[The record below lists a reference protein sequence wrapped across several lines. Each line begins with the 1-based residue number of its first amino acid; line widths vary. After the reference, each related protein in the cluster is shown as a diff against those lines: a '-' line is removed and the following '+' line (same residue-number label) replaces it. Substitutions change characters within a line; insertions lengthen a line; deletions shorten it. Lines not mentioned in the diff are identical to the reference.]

1 MKILVTG
8 GAGFIGSHLMRKLEE
23 AGHEAIALDN
33 LSTGLR
39 ENLLPTMK
47 LVVMD
52 IHDKEVE
59 TLFQKEH
66 FDAVVHLAA
75 QTLVSDSMVDP
86 ENDMYQN
93 VAGIVRILECCR
105 KYGVKRVIFSSS
117 AATYGDVA
125 DSVLPISETLPQT
138 PLSFYGLTKK
148 TAENYLDL
156 YHLAYGLDYVVL
168 RFANV
173 YGERQGDGG
182 EGGVISIF
190 TKRLA
195 QGKGITIFGD
205 GKQTRDFVYAGDIAD
220 GIIKALETKACN
232 TAYNLSTTEETS
244 LQELVTILSK
254 VSGKD
259 VIPTYDK
266 PREGDIY
273 RSSLNNSKAKCNL
286 QWEPKISLEEGL
298 KRTYKD
304 FEKRNVDG

>member
-8 GAGFIGSHLMRKLEE
+8 GAGFIGSHLMRKLKE
-23 AGHEAIALDN
+23 AGYEAVALDN

-39 ENLLPTMK
+39 ENLLPDMK

-52 IHDKEVE
+52 THDDAVE
-59 TLFQKEH
+59 ELFQKEH

-75 QTLVSDSMVDP
+75 QTLVSDSMTDP

-93 VAGIVRILECCR
+93 VAGTVRILECCR
-105 KYGVKRVIFSSS
+105 KYGVKRIIFSSS
-117 AATYGDVA
+117 AATYGDVDEKA
-125 DSVLPISETLPQT
+125 LPIAETLPQT

-148 TAENYLDL
+148 TAEKYLEL

-220 GIIKALETKACN
+220 GIIAALTTDAKN

-244 LQELVTILSK
+244 LNELVQILSDIARRPITP
-254 VSGKD
+254 V
-259 VIPTYDK
+259 YDK

-273 RSSLNNSKAKCNL
+273 RSSLNNAKAICNL
-286 QWEPKISLEEGL
+286 DWKPKVSLEEGL
-298 KRTYKD
+298 RRTFED
-304 FEKRNVDG
+304 FVNRVDG

>member
-8 GAGFIGSHLMRKLEE
+8 GAGFIGSHLMRKLQKVGYE
-23 AGHEAIALDN
+23 AVALDN

-39 ENLLPTMK
+39 ENLLPDMK

-52 IHDKEVE
+52 THDKAVE
-59 TLFQKEH
+59 DLFQKEQ

-75 QTLVSDSMVDP
+75 QTLVSDSMIDP

-93 VAGIVRILECCR
+93 VAGTVRILECCR

-117 AATYGDVA
+117 AAIYGDVDEKA
-125 DSVLPISETLPQT
+125 LPISETLPQT

-148 TAENYLDL
+148 TAEKYLEL

-190 TKRLA
+190 TKRLV

-220 GIIKALETKACN
+220 GIIDALTTDAKN

-244 LQELVTILSK
+244 LNKLVQILSRIA
-254 VSGKD
+254 GKE
-259 VIPTYDK
+259 ITPAYDK

-273 RSSLNNSKAKCNL
+273 RSSLNNAKAICNL
-286 QWEPKISLEEGL
+286 GWKPKVTLEEGL
-298 KRTYKD
+298 KRIFED
-304 FEKRNVDG
+304 FACRN

>member
-8 GAGFIGSHLMRKLEE
+8 GAGFIGSHLMRKLQE
-23 AGHEAIALDN
+23 AGHDAVALDN
-33 LSTGLR
+33 LSTGLK
-39 ENLLPTMK
+39 ENLLPGMR
-47 LVVMD
+47 LVVKD
-52 IHDKEVE
+52 IHDPEVE
-59 TLFQKEH
+59 TLFQEEH

-75 QTLVSDSMVDP
+75 QTLVSDSMTDP

-93 VAGIVRILECCR
+93 VAGTVRILECCR
-105 KYGVKRVIFSSS
+105 KYGVKRIIFSSS

-125 DSVLPISETLPQT
+125 ETALPISETLPQA

-148 TAENYLDL
+148 TAENYLEL

-220 GIIKALETKACN
+220 GILAALTTDAVN

-244 LQELVTILSK
+244 LNELVEVLSTIA
-254 VSGKD
+254 GRT
-259 VIPTYDK
+259 ITPAYDT

-273 RSSLNNSKAKCNL
+273 RSSLNNEKAICNL
-286 QWEPKISLEEGL
+286 GWKPQVSLKEGL
-298 KRTYKD
+298 TRTYKD
-304 FEKRNVDG
+304 FEGRK

>member
-8 GAGFIGSHLMRKLEE
+8 GAGFIGSHLMRKLQNVGYE
-23 AGHEAIALDN
+23 AVALDN

-39 ENLLPTMK
+39 ENLLPDMK

-52 IHDKEVE
+52 VHDKAVE
-59 TLFQKEH
+59 DLFQKER

-75 QTLVSDSMVDP
+75 QTLVSDSMIDP

-93 VAGIVRILECCR
+93 IAGTVRILECCR
-105 KYGVKRVIFSSS
+105 KYEVKRVIFSSS
-117 AATYGDVA
+117 AAIYGDVDEKA
-125 DSVLPISETLPQT
+125 LPISETLPQT

-148 TAENYLDL
+148 TAENYLEL

-195 QGKGITIFGD
+195 QEKGITIFGD
-205 GKQTRDFVYAGDIAD
+205 GQQTRDFVYAGDIAD
-220 GIIKALETKACN
+220 GIITALTTDAKN

-244 LQELVTILSK
+244 LNELVQILSRIE
-254 VSGKD
+254 GKEI
-259 VIPTYDK
+259 IPTYDK

-273 RSSLNNSKAKCNL
+273 RSSLSNAKAICNL
-286 QWEPKISLEEGL
+286 DWKPKVSLKEGL
-298 KRTYKD
+298 RRVLED
-304 FEKRNVDG
+304 FSCRS

>member
-1 MKILVTG
+1 
-8 GAGFIGSHLMRKLEE
+8 
-23 AGHEAIALDN
+23 
-33 LSTGLR
+33 
-39 ENLLPTMK
+39 
-47 LVVMD
+47 
-52 IHDKEVE
+52 
-59 TLFQKEH
+59 
-66 FDAVVHLAA
+66 
-75 QTLVSDSMVDP
+75 MVDP

-93 VAGIVRILECCR
+93 VAGMVRILECCR

-125 DSVLPISETLPQT
+125 DSALPISETLPQT

-220 GIIKALETKACN
+220 GIIDALTTDAKN

-244 LQELVTILSK
+244 LNELVEILSHIA
-254 VSGKD
+254 GKD
-259 VIPTYDK
+259 ITPAYDK

-273 RSSLNNSKAKCNL
+273 RSSLNNAKAICNL
-286 QWEPKISLEEGL
+286 GWKPKVSLEEGL
-298 KRTYKD
+298 KRTFAD
-304 FEKRNVDG
+304 FKKKFVVG

>member
-8 GAGFIGSHLMRKLEE
+8 GAGFIGSHLMRKLQE
-23 AGHEAIALDN
+23 AGHEAVALDN

-39 ENLLPTMK
+39 ENLLPDMK

-52 IHDKEVE
+52 THDDAVE
-59 TLFQKEH
+59 ELFQKEH

-75 QTLVSDSMVDP
+75 QTLVSDSMTDP

-93 VAGIVRILECCR
+93 VAGTVRILECCR
-105 KYGVKRVIFSSS
+105 KYGVKRIIFSSS
-117 AATYGDVA
+117 AATYGDVDEKA
-125 DSVLPISETLPQT
+125 LPIAETLPQT

-148 TAENYLDL
+148 TAEKYLEL

-220 GIIKALETKACN
+220 GIIAALTTDAKN

-244 LQELVTILSK
+244 LNELVQVLSRIA
-254 VSGKD
+254 GKEITP
-259 VIPTYDK
+259 VYDK

-273 RSSLNNSKAKCNL
+273 RSSLNNKKAICNL
-286 QWEPKISLEEGL
+286 SWKPQVSLKEGL
-298 KRTYKD
+298 TRTYKD
-304 FEKRNVDG
+304 FEGRK

>member
-8 GAGFIGSHLMRKLEE
+8 GAGFIGSHLMRKLQD
-23 AGHEAIALDN
+23 AGHEAVALDN
-33 LSTGLR
+33 LSTGLE
-39 ENLLPTMK
+39 ENLLPTMR
-47 LVVMD
+47 LVVKD
-52 IHDKEVE
+52 IHDPEVE
-59 TLFQKEH
+59 ALFQEEH

-75 QTLVSDSMVDP
+75 QTLVSDSMTDP

-93 VAGIVRILECCR
+93 VAGTVRILECCR
-105 KYGVKRVIFSSS
+105 KYGVKRIIFSSS

-125 DSVLPISETLPQT
+125 EAALPIAETLPQV

-148 TAENYLDL
+148 TAEKYLEL

-190 TKRLA
+190 TKRLS

-220 GIIKALETKACN
+220 GVLAALMTDAVN

-244 LQELVTILSK
+244 LNELVEVLSDIA
-254 VSGKD
+254 GHP
-259 VIPTYDK
+259 ITPAHDK

-273 RSSLNNSKAKCNL
+273 RSSLNNEKAICNL
-286 QWEPKISLEEGL
+286 QWQPKISLKEGL
-298 KRTYKD
+298 TRTYRD
-304 FEKRNVDG
+304 FESRK

>member
-8 GAGFIGSHLMRKLEE
+8 GAGFIGSHLMRKLKE
-23 AGHEAIALDN
+23 AGHEAVALDN

-39 ENLLPTMK
+39 ENLLPDMK
-47 LVVMD
+47 LVVLD
-52 IHDKEVE
+52 THDKAVE
-59 TLFQKEH
+59 DVFQKEH

-75 QTLVSDSMVDP
+75 QTLVSDSMTDP

-93 VAGIVRILECCR
+93 VAGTVRILECCR
-105 KYGVKRVIFSSS
+105 KYGVQRVIFSSS
-117 AATYGDVA
+117 AATYGDVDEKA
-125 DSVLPISETLPQT
+125 LPISETLPQA

-148 TAENYLDL
+148 TAEKYLEL

-220 GIIKALETKACN
+220 GIIDALTTDAKN

-244 LQELVTILSK
+244 LNELVEILSHIA
-254 VSGKD
+254 GKD
-259 VIPTYDK
+259 ITPAYDK

-273 RSSLNNSKAKCNL
+273 RSSLNNAKAICNL
-286 QWEPKISLEEGL
+286 GWKPKVSLEEGL
-298 KRTYKD
+298 KRTFED
-304 FEKRNVDG
+304 FACRS

>member
-8 GAGFIGSHLMRKLEE
+8 GAGFIGSHLMRKLKE
-23 AGHEAIALDN
+23 AGHEAVALDN

-39 ENLLPTMK
+39 ENLLPDMK

-52 IHDKEVE
+52 THDKAVE
-59 TLFQKEH
+59 DVFQKEH

-75 QTLVSDSMVDP
+75 QTLVSDSMTDP

-93 VAGIVRILECCR
+93 VAGTVRILECCR
-105 KYGVKRVIFSSS
+105 KYGVKRIIFSSS
-117 AATYGDVA
+117 AATYGDVDEKA
-125 DSVLPISETLPQT
+125 LPISETLPQT

-148 TAENYLDL
+148 TAEKYLEL

-195 QGKGITIFGD
+195 QGKGITIFGN

-220 GIIKALETKACN
+220 GIIKALETEAVN

-244 LQELVTILSK
+244 LKELVEILSK
-254 VSGKD
+254 VSGKN
-259 VIPTYDK
+259 VTPAYDK

-273 RSSLNNSKAKCNL
+273 RSSLNNAKAKCNL
-286 QWEPKISLEEGL
+286 KWTPQVSLEEGL
-298 KRTYKD
+298 RRTYED
-304 FEKRNVDG
+304 FLHRI

>member
-8 GAGFIGSHLMRKLEE
+8 GAGFIGSHLMRKLKE
-23 AGHEAIALDN
+23 AGHEAVALDN

-39 ENLLPTMK
+39 ENLLPDMK

-52 IHDKEVE
+52 THDKAVE
-59 TLFQKEH
+59 DVFQKEH

-75 QTLVSDSMVDP
+75 QTLVSDSMTDP

-93 VAGIVRILECCR
+93 VAGTVRILECCR
-105 KYGVKRVIFSSS
+105 KYGVKRIIFSSS
-117 AATYGDVA
+117 AATYGDVDEKA
-125 DSVLPISETLPQT
+125 LPISETLPQA

-148 TAENYLDL
+148 TAEKYLEL

-220 GIIKALETKACN
+220 GIIDALTTDAKN

-244 LQELVTILSK
+244 LNELVQILSRIA
-254 VSGKD
+254 GKE
-259 VIPTYDK
+259 ITPAYDK

-273 RSSLNNSKAKCNL
+273 RSSLNNAKAICNL
-286 QWEPKISLEEGL
+286 GWKPKVSLAEGL
-298 KRTYKD
+298 RRTFAD
-304 FEKRNVDG
+304 FACRS